1 MARTLTEI
9 YTVAKQCRDKYLELT
24 EFQNDSKM
32 SILDAFTWVTS
43 SCIWA
48 FENILDVFKVDLAK
62 NLQNRVNGTPAYFAN
77 ALLKYQSGDDLVISE
92 DGASF
97 SYATIDESKRII
109 SKVSYSEVV
118 EDGYHDKL
126 AIYKIATGE
135 PGAYARIE
143 EDELLAIRAYLGKIL
158 FAGQHAMV
166 VSRNGDV
173 LIPRVTVYHDG
184 AISEDELLSIVS
196 SAEKRSEHP
205 LGKAIVASA
214 EAKGAKIAEPTLFR
228 MNAGKGVYAEF
239 EGHKL
244 FCGSEK
250 FIEENGIGIRDEVK
264 NALTRLRNEGKASVI
279 VADGG
284 KCIGIIALSDVIRS
298 EAEKMVSD
306 LKAMNTRAVLLTGDN
321 AKTAEYF
328 ARQVGISE
336 VNAELLPEEKVNA
349 IEKLQR
355 ENHKVCMI
363 GDGVN
368 DAPALKRADVSVAM
382 GNMGSDIAI
391 GAADVALISDD
402 ISKIPYLK
410 WLSNEAVKTI
420 KISITLSMTINF
432 IAIVLS
438 LMEVLTPTTGALVHN
453 AGSCFVVL
461 IAALLYDKKYK
472 E

>member
-62 NLQNRVNGTPAYFAN
+62 DLQNRVNGTPAYFAN
-77 ALLKYQSGDDLVISE
+77 ALLKYQSGDDLVVSE

-173 LIPRVTVYHDG
+173 FIPRVTVYHDG
-184 AISEDELLSIVS
+184 AISEDELYTNIENSLNDFIANMSFDGMLYAQKIIDCIQN
-196 SAEKRSEHP
+196 AEHVTDVEVDRTGTDQQGIFIAMYDDDNNLIEVEDSVEQRIGRYIIPNSGYIKQSTRS
-205 LGKAIVASA
+205 GK
-214 EAKGAKIAEPTLFR
+214 
-228 MNAGKGVYAEF
+228 
-239 EGHKL
+239 
-244 FCGSEK
+244 
-250 FIEENGIGIRDEVK
+250 EENLQTWR
-264 NALTRLRNEGKASVI
+264 
-279 VADGG
+279 
-284 KCIGIIALSDVIRS
+284 
-298 EAEKMVSD
+298 EA
-306 LKAMNTRAVLLTGDN
+306 
-321 AKTAEYF
+321 
-328 ARQVGISE
+328 
-336 VNAELLPEEKVNA
+336 
-349 IEKLQR
+349 
-355 ENHKVCMI
+355 
-363 GDGVN
+363 
-368 DAPALKRADVSVAM
+368 
-382 GNMGSDIAI
+382 
-391 GAADVALISDD
+391 
-402 ISKIPYLK
+402 
-410 WLSNEAVKTI
+410 
-420 KISITLSMTINF
+420 ITLK
-432 IAIVLS
+432 L
-438 LMEVLTPTTGALVHN
+438 E
-453 AGSCFVVL
+453 
-461 IAALLYDKKYK
+461 DKQ
-472 E
+472 

>member
-184 AISEDELLSIVS
+184 AISEDELYTNIENSLNDFIANMSFDGMLYAQKIIDCIQN
-196 SAEKRSEHP
+196 AEHVTDVEVDRTGTDQQGIFIAMYDDDNNLIEVEDSVEQRIGRYVIPNSGYIKQSTRS
-205 LGKAIVASA
+205 GK
-214 EAKGAKIAEPTLFR
+214 
-228 MNAGKGVYAEF
+228 
-239 EGHKL
+239 
-244 FCGSEK
+244 
-250 FIEENGIGIRDEVK
+250 EENLQTWR
-264 NALTRLRNEGKASVI
+264 
-279 VADGG
+279 
-284 KCIGIIALSDVIRS
+284 
-298 EAEKMVSD
+298 EA
-306 LKAMNTRAVLLTGDN
+306 
-321 AKTAEYF
+321 
-328 ARQVGISE
+328 
-336 VNAELLPEEKVNA
+336 
-349 IEKLQR
+349 
-355 ENHKVCMI
+355 
-363 GDGVN
+363 
-368 DAPALKRADVSVAM
+368 
-382 GNMGSDIAI
+382 
-391 GAADVALISDD
+391 
-402 ISKIPYLK
+402 
-410 WLSNEAVKTI
+410 
-420 KISITLSMTINF
+420 ITLK
-432 IAIVLS
+432 L
-438 LMEVLTPTTGALVHN
+438 E
-453 AGSCFVVL
+453 
-461 IAALLYDKKYK
+461 DKQ
-472 E
+472 

>member
-62 NLQNRVNGTPAYFAN
+62 DLQNRVNGTPAYFAN
-77 ALLKYQSGDDLVISE
+77 ALLKYQSGDDLVVSE

-158 FAGQHAMV
+158 FAGQHAMI

-184 AISEDELLSIVS
+184 AISEDELYTNIENSLNDFIANMSFDGMLYAQKIIDCIQN
-196 SAEKRSEHP
+196 AEHVTDVEVDRTGTDQQGIFIAMYDDDNNLIEVEDSVEQRIGRYVIPNSGYIKQSTRS
-205 LGKAIVASA
+205 GK
-214 EAKGAKIAEPTLFR
+214 
-228 MNAGKGVYAEF
+228 
-239 EGHKL
+239 
-244 FCGSEK
+244 
-250 FIEENGIGIRDEVK
+250 EENLQTWR
-264 NALTRLRNEGKASVI
+264 
-279 VADGG
+279 
-284 KCIGIIALSDVIRS
+284 
-298 EAEKMVSD
+298 EA
-306 LKAMNTRAVLLTGDN
+306 
-321 AKTAEYF
+321 
-328 ARQVGISE
+328 
-336 VNAELLPEEKVNA
+336 
-349 IEKLQR
+349 
-355 ENHKVCMI
+355 
-363 GDGVN
+363 
-368 DAPALKRADVSVAM
+368 
-382 GNMGSDIAI
+382 
-391 GAADVALISDD
+391 
-402 ISKIPYLK
+402 
-410 WLSNEAVKTI
+410 
-420 KISITLSMTINF
+420 ITLK
-432 IAIVLS
+432 L
-438 LMEVLTPTTGALVHN
+438 E
-453 AGSCFVVL
+453 
-461 IAALLYDKKYK
+461 DKQ
-472 E
+472 

>member
-62 NLQNRVNGTPAYFAN
+62 DLQNRVNGTPAYFAN
-77 ALLKYQSGDDLVISE
+77 ALLKYQSGDDLVVSE

-143 EDELLAIRAYLGKIL
+143 EDELLDIRAYLGKIL

-184 AISEDELLSIVS
+184 AISEDELYTNIENSLNDFIANMSFDGMLYAQKIIDCIQN
-196 SAEKRSEHP
+196 AEHVTDVEVDRTGTDQQGIFIAMYDDDNNLIEVEDSVEQRIGRYVIPNSGYIKQSTRS
-205 LGKAIVASA
+205 GK
-214 EAKGAKIAEPTLFR
+214 
-228 MNAGKGVYAEF
+228 
-239 EGHKL
+239 
-244 FCGSEK
+244 
-250 FIEENGIGIRDEVK
+250 EENLQTWR
-264 NALTRLRNEGKASVI
+264 
-279 VADGG
+279 
-284 KCIGIIALSDVIRS
+284 
-298 EAEKMVSD
+298 EA
-306 LKAMNTRAVLLTGDN
+306 
-321 AKTAEYF
+321 
-328 ARQVGISE
+328 
-336 VNAELLPEEKVNA
+336 
-349 IEKLQR
+349 
-355 ENHKVCMI
+355 
-363 GDGVN
+363 
-368 DAPALKRADVSVAM
+368 
-382 GNMGSDIAI
+382 
-391 GAADVALISDD
+391 
-402 ISKIPYLK
+402 
-410 WLSNEAVKTI
+410 
-420 KISITLSMTINF
+420 ITLK
-432 IAIVLS
+432 L
-438 LMEVLTPTTGALVHN
+438 E
-453 AGSCFVVL
+453 
-461 IAALLYDKKYK
+461 DKQ
-472 E
+472 

>member
-62 NLQNRVNGTPAYFAN
+62 DLQNRVNGTPAYFAN
-77 ALLKYQSGDDLVISE
+77 ALLKYQSGDDLVVSE
-92 DGASF
+92 DGTSF

-184 AISEDELLSIVS
+184 AISEDELYTNIENSLNDFIANMSFDGMLYAQKIIDCIQN
-196 SAEKRSEHP
+196 AEHVTDVEVDRTGTDQQGIFIAMYDDDNNLIEVEDSVEQRIGRYVIPNSGYIKQSTRS
-205 LGKAIVASA
+205 GK
-214 EAKGAKIAEPTLFR
+214 
-228 MNAGKGVYAEF
+228 
-239 EGHKL
+239 
-244 FCGSEK
+244 
-250 FIEENGIGIRDEVK
+250 EENLQTWR
-264 NALTRLRNEGKASVI
+264 
-279 VADGG
+279 
-284 KCIGIIALSDVIRS
+284 
-298 EAEKMVSD
+298 EA
-306 LKAMNTRAVLLTGDN
+306 
-321 AKTAEYF
+321 
-328 ARQVGISE
+328 
-336 VNAELLPEEKVNA
+336 
-349 IEKLQR
+349 
-355 ENHKVCMI
+355 
-363 GDGVN
+363 
-368 DAPALKRADVSVAM
+368 
-382 GNMGSDIAI
+382 
-391 GAADVALISDD
+391 
-402 ISKIPYLK
+402 
-410 WLSNEAVKTI
+410 
-420 KISITLSMTINF
+420 ITLK
-432 IAIVLS
+432 L
-438 LMEVLTPTTGALVHN
+438 E
-453 AGSCFVVL
+453 
-461 IAALLYDKKYK
+461 DKQ
-472 E
+472 

>member
-62 NLQNRVNGTPAYFAN
+62 DLQNRVNGTPAYFAN

-143 EDELLAIRAYLGKIL
+143 ENELLAIRAYLGKIL
-158 FAGQHAMV
+158 FAGQYAMV

-184 AISEDELLSIVS
+184 AISEDELYTNIENSLNDFIANMSFDGMLYAQKIIDCIQN
-196 SAEKRSEHP
+196 AEHVTDVEVDRTGTDQQGIFIAMYDDDNNLIEVEDSVEQRIGRYVIPNSGYIKQSTRS
-205 LGKAIVASA
+205 GK
-214 EAKGAKIAEPTLFR
+214 
-228 MNAGKGVYAEF
+228 
-239 EGHKL
+239 
-244 FCGSEK
+244 
-250 FIEENGIGIRDEVK
+250 EENLQTWR
-264 NALTRLRNEGKASVI
+264 
-279 VADGG
+279 
-284 KCIGIIALSDVIRS
+284 
-298 EAEKMVSD
+298 EA
-306 LKAMNTRAVLLTGDN
+306 
-321 AKTAEYF
+321 
-328 ARQVGISE
+328 
-336 VNAELLPEEKVNA
+336 
-349 IEKLQR
+349 
-355 ENHKVCMI
+355 
-363 GDGVN
+363 
-368 DAPALKRADVSVAM
+368 
-382 GNMGSDIAI
+382 
-391 GAADVALISDD
+391 
-402 ISKIPYLK
+402 
-410 WLSNEAVKTI
+410 
-420 KISITLSMTINF
+420 ITLK
-432 IAIVLS
+432 L
-438 LMEVLTPTTGALVHN
+438 E
-453 AGSCFVVL
+453 
-461 IAALLYDKKYK
+461 DKQ
-472 E
+472 

>member
-48 FENILDVFKVDLAK
+48 FENMLDVFKVDLAK
-62 NLQNRVNGTPAYFAN
+62 DLQNRVNGTPAYFAN
-77 ALLKYQSGDDLVISE
+77 ALLKYQSGDDLVVSE

-184 AISEDELLSIVS
+184 AISEDELYTNIENSLNDFIANMSFDGMLYAQKIIDCIQN
-196 SAEKRSEHP
+196 AEHVTDVEVDRTGTDQQGIFIAMYDDDNNLIEVEDSVEQRIGRYVIPNSGYIKQSTRS
-205 LGKAIVASA
+205 GK
-214 EAKGAKIAEPTLFR
+214 
-228 MNAGKGVYAEF
+228 
-239 EGHKL
+239 
-244 FCGSEK
+244 
-250 FIEENGIGIRDEVK
+250 EENLQTWR
-264 NALTRLRNEGKASVI
+264 
-279 VADGG
+279 
-284 KCIGIIALSDVIRS
+284 
-298 EAEKMVSD
+298 EA
-306 LKAMNTRAVLLTGDN
+306 
-321 AKTAEYF
+321 
-328 ARQVGISE
+328 
-336 VNAELLPEEKVNA
+336 
-349 IEKLQR
+349 
-355 ENHKVCMI
+355 
-363 GDGVN
+363 
-368 DAPALKRADVSVAM
+368 
-382 GNMGSDIAI
+382 
-391 GAADVALISDD
+391 
-402 ISKIPYLK
+402 
-410 WLSNEAVKTI
+410 
-420 KISITLSMTINF
+420 ITLK
-432 IAIVLS
+432 L
-438 LMEVLTPTTGALVHN
+438 E
-453 AGSCFVVL
+453 
-461 IAALLYDKKYK
+461 DKQ
-472 E
+472 

>member
-62 NLQNRVNGTPAYFAN
+62 DLQNRVNGTPAYFAN
-77 ALLKYQSGDDLVISE
+77 ALLKYQSGDDLLVSE

-184 AISEDELLSIVS
+184 AISEDELYTNIENSLNDFIANMSFDGMLYAQKIIDCIQN
-196 SAEKRSEHP
+196 AEHVTDVEVDRTGTDQQGIFIAMYDDDNNLIEVEDSVEQRIGRYVIPNSGYIKQSTRS
-205 LGKAIVASA
+205 GK
-214 EAKGAKIAEPTLFR
+214 
-228 MNAGKGVYAEF
+228 
-239 EGHKL
+239 
-244 FCGSEK
+244 
-250 FIEENGIGIRDEVK
+250 EENLQTWR
-264 NALTRLRNEGKASVI
+264 
-279 VADGG
+279 
-284 KCIGIIALSDVIRS
+284 
-298 EAEKMVSD
+298 EA
-306 LKAMNTRAVLLTGDN
+306 
-321 AKTAEYF
+321 
-328 ARQVGISE
+328 
-336 VNAELLPEEKVNA
+336 
-349 IEKLQR
+349 
-355 ENHKVCMI
+355 
-363 GDGVN
+363 
-368 DAPALKRADVSVAM
+368 
-382 GNMGSDIAI
+382 
-391 GAADVALISDD
+391 
-402 ISKIPYLK
+402 
-410 WLSNEAVKTI
+410 
-420 KISITLSMTINF
+420 ITLK
-432 IAIVLS
+432 L
-438 LMEVLTPTTGALVHN
+438 E
-453 AGSCFVVL
+453 
-461 IAALLYDKKYK
+461 DKQ
-472 E
+472 

>member
-62 NLQNRVNGTPAYFAN
+62 DLQNRVNGTPAYFAN
-77 ALLKYQSGDDLVISE
+77 ALLKYQSGDDLVVSE

-97 SYATIDESKRII
+97 SYATIDEGKRII

-184 AISEDELLSIVS
+184 AISEDELYTNIENSLNDFIANMSFDGMLYAQKIIDCIQN
-196 SAEKRSEHP
+196 AEHVTDVEVDRTGTDQQGIFIAMYDDDNNLIEVEDSVEQRIGRYVIPNSGYIKQSTRS
-205 LGKAIVASA
+205 GK
-214 EAKGAKIAEPTLFR
+214 
-228 MNAGKGVYAEF
+228 
-239 EGHKL
+239 
-244 FCGSEK
+244 
-250 FIEENGIGIRDEVK
+250 EENLQTWR
-264 NALTRLRNEGKASVI
+264 
-279 VADGG
+279 
-284 KCIGIIALSDVIRS
+284 
-298 EAEKMVSD
+298 EA
-306 LKAMNTRAVLLTGDN
+306 
-321 AKTAEYF
+321 
-328 ARQVGISE
+328 
-336 VNAELLPEEKVNA
+336 
-349 IEKLQR
+349 
-355 ENHKVCMI
+355 
-363 GDGVN
+363 
-368 DAPALKRADVSVAM
+368 
-382 GNMGSDIAI
+382 
-391 GAADVALISDD
+391 
-402 ISKIPYLK
+402 
-410 WLSNEAVKTI
+410 
-420 KISITLSMTINF
+420 ITLK
-432 IAIVLS
+432 L
-438 LMEVLTPTTGALVHN
+438 E
-453 AGSCFVVL
+453 
-461 IAALLYDKKYK
+461 DKQ
-472 E
+472 

>member
-62 NLQNRVNGTPAYFAN
+62 DLQNRVNGTPAYFAN
-77 ALLKYQSGDDLVISE
+77 ALLKYQSGDDLVVSE
-92 DGASF
+92 DGTLF

-184 AISEDELLSIVS
+184 AISEDELYTNIENSLNDFIANMSFDGMLYAQKIIDCIQN
-196 SAEKRSEHP
+196 AEHVTDVEVDRTGTDQQGIFIAMYDDDNNLIEVEDSVEQRIGRYVIPNSGYIKQSTRS
-205 LGKAIVASA
+205 GK
-214 EAKGAKIAEPTLFR
+214 
-228 MNAGKGVYAEF
+228 
-239 EGHKL
+239 
-244 FCGSEK
+244 
-250 FIEENGIGIRDEVK
+250 EENLQTWR
-264 NALTRLRNEGKASVI
+264 
-279 VADGG
+279 
-284 KCIGIIALSDVIRS
+284 
-298 EAEKMVSD
+298 EA
-306 LKAMNTRAVLLTGDN
+306 
-321 AKTAEYF
+321 
-328 ARQVGISE
+328 
-336 VNAELLPEEKVNA
+336 
-349 IEKLQR
+349 
-355 ENHKVCMI
+355 
-363 GDGVN
+363 
-368 DAPALKRADVSVAM
+368 
-382 GNMGSDIAI
+382 
-391 GAADVALISDD
+391 
-402 ISKIPYLK
+402 
-410 WLSNEAVKTI
+410 
-420 KISITLSMTINF
+420 ITLK
-432 IAIVLS
+432 L
-438 LMEVLTPTTGALVHN
+438 E
-453 AGSCFVVL
+453 
-461 IAALLYDKKYK
+461 DKQ
-472 E
+472 

>member
-135 PGAYARIE
+135 PWAYARIE

-184 AISEDELLSIVS
+184 AISEDELYTNIENSLNDFIANMSFDGMLYAQKIIDCIQN
-196 SAEKRSEHP
+196 AEHVTDVEVDRTGTDQQGIFIAMYDDDNNLIEVEDSVEQRIGRYVIPNSGYIKQSTRS
-205 LGKAIVASA
+205 GK
-214 EAKGAKIAEPTLFR
+214 
-228 MNAGKGVYAEF
+228 
-239 EGHKL
+239 
-244 FCGSEK
+244 
-250 FIEENGIGIRDEVK
+250 EENLQTWR
-264 NALTRLRNEGKASVI
+264 
-279 VADGG
+279 
-284 KCIGIIALSDVIRS
+284 
-298 EAEKMVSD
+298 EA
-306 LKAMNTRAVLLTGDN
+306 
-321 AKTAEYF
+321 
-328 ARQVGISE
+328 
-336 VNAELLPEEKVNA
+336 
-349 IEKLQR
+349 
-355 ENHKVCMI
+355 
-363 GDGVN
+363 
-368 DAPALKRADVSVAM
+368 
-382 GNMGSDIAI
+382 
-391 GAADVALISDD
+391 
-402 ISKIPYLK
+402 
-410 WLSNEAVKTI
+410 
-420 KISITLSMTINF
+420 ITLK
-432 IAIVLS
+432 L
-438 LMEVLTPTTGALVHN
+438 E
-453 AGSCFVVL
+453 
-461 IAALLYDKKYK
+461 DKQ
-472 E
+472 

>member
-62 NLQNRVNGTPAYFAN
+62 DLQNRVNGTPAYFAN
-77 ALLKYQSGDDLVISE
+77 ALLKYQSGDDLVVSE

-135 PGAYARIE
+135 SGAYARIE

-184 AISEDELLSIVS
+184 AISEDELYTNIENSLNDFIANMSFDGMLYAQKIIDCIQN
-196 SAEKRSEHP
+196 AEHVTDVEVDRTGTDQQGIFIAMYDDDNNLIEVENSVEQRIGRYVIPNSGYIKQSTRS
-205 LGKAIVASA
+205 GK
-214 EAKGAKIAEPTLFR
+214 
-228 MNAGKGVYAEF
+228 
-239 EGHKL
+239 
-244 FCGSEK
+244 
-250 FIEENGIGIRDEVK
+250 EENLQTWR
-264 NALTRLRNEGKASVI
+264 
-279 VADGG
+279 
-284 KCIGIIALSDVIRS
+284 
-298 EAEKMVSD
+298 EA
-306 LKAMNTRAVLLTGDN
+306 
-321 AKTAEYF
+321 
-328 ARQVGISE
+328 
-336 VNAELLPEEKVNA
+336 
-349 IEKLQR
+349 
-355 ENHKVCMI
+355 
-363 GDGVN
+363 
-368 DAPALKRADVSVAM
+368 
-382 GNMGSDIAI
+382 
-391 GAADVALISDD
+391 
-402 ISKIPYLK
+402 
-410 WLSNEAVKTI
+410 
-420 KISITLSMTINF
+420 ITLK
-432 IAIVLS
+432 L
-438 LMEVLTPTTGALVHN
+438 E
-453 AGSCFVVL
+453 
-461 IAALLYDKKYK
+461 DKQ
-472 E
+472 